1 MLSEGSARPKATIL
15 ITSKNR
21 KEELRVAVKSALEQ
35 TGNPEVLVID
45 DGSTDGTSDLIRA
58 EFPQVNL
65 HRFEKS
71 EGLIVQRNRGA
82 ELAAGEIVFSMDDD
96 AIFSSPHVVEQTLAD
111 FDHPR
116 IGAVAIPFINVRQD
130 NRIRQSAPDKTG
142 TYLAASYI
150 GTAHALRRDL
160 FLKLGGYRACLVHQ
174 GEEGDYCIR
183 MLEAGYVVRLGR
195 ADPIHHFESPRRDFR
210 RMDLYGR
217 RNDVLF
223 AFWNV
228 PLSRMP
234 LHVLMTSFNGLKF
247 GVSCGRPF
255 RHAQGVLRGWG
266 AMFTYRKMRK
276 PVSMQTYN
284 LSRLLKR
291 AGNVAL
297 SQIEN
302 QLPPMAT

>member
-1 MLSEGSARPKATIL
+1 MVSEGSARPKATIL

-21 KEELRVAVKSALEQ
+21 KDELRVAVTSALAQ
-35 TGNPEVLVID
+35 SGKPEVLVID

-71 EGLIVQRNRGA
+71 DGLIVQRNRGA
-82 ELAAGEIVFSMDDD
+82 ELAAGEFVFSMDDD
-96 AIFSSPHVVEQTLAD
+96 AIFSSPDVVAQTLAD
-111 FDHPR
+111 FDQPR
-116 IGAVAIPFINVRQD
+116 IGAVAIPFINVKQD
-130 NRIRQSAPDKTG
+130 NRIRQAAPDKSG
-142 TYLAASYI
+142 IYIAASYI

-160 FLKLGGYRACLVHQ
+160 FLKLGGYRGCMVHQ
-174 GEEGDYCIR
+174 GEEADYCIR
-183 MLEAGYVVRLGR
+183 MLEDGYVVRLGR

-247 GVSCGRPF
+247 GVTCGRPL
-255 RHAQGVLRGWG
+255 RHAQGVMRGWG
-266 AMFTYRKMRK
+266 AMFTHRKIRK
-276 PVSMQTYN
+276 PVSLQTYE
-284 LSRLLKR
+284 LYRRLKKSGSVPL
-291 AGNVAL
+291 A
-297 SQIEN
+297 QIEN
-302 QLPPMAT
+302 QLPPLAT

>member
-150 GTAHALRRDL
+150 
-160 FLKLGGYRACLVHQ
+160 
-174 GEEGDYCIR
+174 
-183 MLEAGYVVRLGR
+183 
-195 ADPIHHFESPRRDFR
+195 
-210 RMDLYGR
+210 
-217 RNDVLF
+217 
-223 AFWNV
+223 
-228 PLSRMP
+228 
-234 LHVLMTSFNGLKF
+234 
-247 GVSCGRPF
+247 
-255 RHAQGVLRGWG
+255 
-266 AMFTYRKMRK
+266 
-276 PVSMQTYN
+276 
-284 LSRLLKR
+284 
-291 AGNVAL
+291 
-297 SQIEN
+297 
-302 QLPPMAT
+302 